1 MKRIVP
7 VFLGVLALGAISIAA
22 QQSPAPAASAPGATA
37 QQPAPPAPAP
47 GSPGT
52 YKSNTELMETLRK
65 NMASAQGG
73 MSSSAVSNT
82 DQYRINVVHRDR
94 AAGAIAH
101 PGNTELHY
109 IIEGAGTIVTGGTI
123 ARGTGGANTA
133 TIDNGVTR
141 HVVKGDVVIIPAN
154 TPHWYKDVEGGITS
168 LEVRFVAPAAAT
180 SR

>member
-1 MKRIVP
+1 MRQIVP
-7 VFLGVLALGAISIAA
+7 MLLTAVALTAISIGA
-22 QQSPAPAASAPGATA
+22 QQSPAPATAAPRAAA
-37 QQPAPPAPAP
+37 QQEAPAPAP

-52 YKSNTELMETLRK
+52 YRSNAELMETLRK

-109 IIEGAGTIVTGGTI
+109 
-123 ARGTGGANTA
+123 
-133 TIDNGVTR
+133 
-141 HVVKGDVVIIPAN
+141 
-154 TPHWYKDVEGGITS
+154 
-168 LEVRFVAPAAAT
+168 
-180 SR
+180 